1 MGREKNWTGIF
12 RAFAQRLLVPSAR
25 QQVVKPYVLMRFQQ
39 NCSKCKK
46 KYVRRSPR
54 SSHFPKKLI
63 SNSVQIIEQLLLC
76 LTRKQDPSSDHT
88 GKDPSE
94 DRFDMSPRAEG
105 VLCALVSPNFDS
117 WSYWRPKRDFIKT
130 WVDIPERCNSRWRPR
145 WPSHRYILTPSASVF
160 EWWIWSLYLSF
171 CGQGIHWNHFQG
183 EKSSG

>member
-1 MGREKNWTGIF
+1 MSWWGSSRT
-12 RAFAQRLLVPSAR
+12 V
-25 QQVVKPYVLMRFQQ
+25 Q
-39 NCSKCKK
+39 NAK

-94 DRFDMSPRAEG
+94 DRFDISPRAEG

-145 WPSHRYILTPSASVF
+145 WPSHPYILTPSASVF